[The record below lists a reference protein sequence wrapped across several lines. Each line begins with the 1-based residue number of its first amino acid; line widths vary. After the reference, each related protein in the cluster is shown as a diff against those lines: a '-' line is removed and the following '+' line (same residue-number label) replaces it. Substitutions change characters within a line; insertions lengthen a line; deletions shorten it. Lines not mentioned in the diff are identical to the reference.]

1 MNKEVQNLQTQ
12 IKAINYR
19 LSQLEQDMGS
29 IADSLR
35 AIDAMAI
42 LSVNSLVENNLIKQP
57 TVDMLMDTDNAQI
70 TKETIK
76 TLTII
81 AKTLEREEHGKT
93 SK

>member
-19 LSQLEQDMGS
+19 LSQLEQDMGGIS
-29 IADSLR
+29 DSLR

-57 TVDMLMDTDNAQI
+57 TVDMLMDADNAQI

-76 TLTII
+76 TLTTI